1 MFKFLLVISQLCRL
15 MMSKVLVIKAH
26 PYGADKSKTVK
37 VLSEFMETYRTKN
50 SNDEITELDL
60 YRDFIPEI
68 NKDILDGW
76 GALANGAEFSSLND
90 AQQKD
95 IARIN
100 ELTQQFLDTDKL
112 VIANPLWNLGLP
124 SKLKNWL
131 DTICV
136 AGKTF
141 KYTDHGPV
149 GLATGKNA
157 VHIQSAGGNYAGHD
171 FATQYISGLLTF
183 LGVTTVQKI
192 AIEGIDYAPERHD
205 EIMSAA
211 ITDAKQIAEKF

>member
-1 MFKFLLVISQLCRL
+1 MSKLLV
-15 MMSKVLVIKAH
+15 VKAH

-37 VLSEFMETYRTKN
+37 VLSEFMNTYRAKN
-50 SNDEITELDL
+50 PDDEITELDL
-60 YRDFIPEI
+60 YQDFIPEI
-68 NKDILDGW
+68 NKDVLDGW
-76 GALANGAEFSSLND
+76 GALASGTEFTALSAD
-90 AQQKD
+90 QQKD
-95 IARIN
+95 ITRIN
-100 ELTQQFLDTDKL
+100 ELTQQFLDTDKH
-112 VIANPLWNLGLP
+112 VIANPLWNLGIP

-183 LGVTTVQKI
+183 LGVNTVQKV

-205 EIMSAA
+205 EIMAA
-211 ITDAKQIAEKF
+211 SIEDATKIAETF